1 MLRRGGE
8 RSESKMQNVFEKN
21 YVTVILRR
29 EKPEAN
35 TVRAKA
41 DSVRR
46 ARMGGKIP
54 ASEY

>member
-1 MLRRGGE
+1 VLRRGGE
-8 RSESKMQNVFEKN
+8 RSESKIRNVFKKN

-29 EKPEAN
+29 EKPEADS
-35 TVRAKA
+35 VRAKA
-41 DSVRR
+41 DSVRG